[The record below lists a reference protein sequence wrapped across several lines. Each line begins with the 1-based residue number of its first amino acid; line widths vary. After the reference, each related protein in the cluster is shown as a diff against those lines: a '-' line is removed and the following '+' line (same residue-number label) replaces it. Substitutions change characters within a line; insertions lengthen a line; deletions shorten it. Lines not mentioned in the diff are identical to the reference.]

1 MSLLFNMLSRLVI
14 AFLPRS
20 KALLISWLQSPSAV
34 ILEPKKI
41 KSVTVPIVSPSFCH
55 EVVGPDA
62 MIFVIWML
70 SFKPTSSLSSFTFI
84 KRLFSSFF
92 TFCHKGGVICLSEV
106 TDFSLG
112 NLDSR
117 LCFIQPSNLHNI
129 FCVQGFLGDS
139 DGKEATCNA
148 GDPGSIPGLGRCP
161 GVGHG
166 NLLQQ
171 SSLENPHGQRRTGGG
186 TSYSPWGS
194 KESDTTEPLSIA
206 FCMLNKQGDN
216 KQLWHTPFPL
226 WNQSV
231 APCAVL
237 TIASWSVYRFLRR
250 QVRWSDIPISKNF
263 SQFVVIHTKTLA

>member
-1 MSLLFNMLSRLVI
+1 MAAVTICNDFGAPQNKLSHCFHFFPI
-14 AFLPRS
+14 CLPWSDGTRCHD
-20 KALLISWLQSPSAV
+20 IS
-34 ILEPKKI
+34 
-41 KSVTVPIVSPSFCH
+41 F
-55 EVVGPDA
+55 
-62 MIFVIWML
+62 L
-70 SFKPTSSLSSFTFI
+70 SFTPTLSLSSFTFS

-148 GDPGSIPGLGRCP
+148 GDLGSIPGLGRCP
-161 GVGHG
+161 GGGHG
-166 NLLQQ
+166 NPLQH

-186 TSYSPWGS
+186 RSYSPWGS

-216 KQLWHTPFPL
+216 KQLWHTPFL
-226 WNQSV
+226 ILNQSII
-231 APCAVL
+231 PHPVL
-237 TIASWSVYRFLRR
+237 TAASWSVYRFLRR
-250 QVRWSDIPISKNF
+250 QVRWSGIPISLRIF
-263 SQFVVIHTKTLA
+263 HSLLWSTQRL